1 MSVFVRYLCYY
12 GYWVIDVNIFCV
24 CIEDHFKE
32 WFLLACTIFYP
43 NSSIYSVYECSG
55 KKYYFIILETQLCF
69 FVDMLFFHRY
79 SVVRQDK

>member
-1 MSVFVRYLCYY
+1 MMSASL
-12 GYWVIDVNIFCV
+12 
-24 CIEDHFKE
+24 H
-32 WFLLACTIFYP
+32 IFYP
-43 NSSIYSVYECSG
+43 NSSIYSVYESSG